1 MEGVINKAKE
11 PFSIRKKDFWDVADA
26 YKLLRPEFTVR
37 QKQSRNIS
45 RSQKLRFFM
54 RSTCAVKTCSR
65 AGWFDIPT
73 GCKGPGLQGGKR

>member
-37 QKQSRNIS
+37 QKQSRNN
-45 RSQKLRFFM
+45 SQSK
-54 RSTCAVKTCSR
+54 K
-65 AGWFDIPT
+65 
-73 GCKGPGLQGGKR
+73 